1 MPLLSSKIL
10 SHYTQIYNQ
19 INISNMFRYYSKSE
33 NKAQYHLALYNLHSL
48 SCYHFLLSYFPATL
62 GSSLYF
68 EHIGPTQ
75 VSGSQNNSDPSEGNI
90 CSLNIPLTCYVT
102 FFISSQI
109 SIQWDYPMQKCTPYT
124 NIHSNFT
131 FLLTFWIRTITV

>member
-1 MPLLSSKIL
+1 MTQAPVSPHLNYCSCFLFPPVSHIPSPPITYCMCNRQSEMITLRPSVCHFSHQKYFPIPLKSIIKSI
-10 SHYTQIYNQ
+10 
-19 INISNMFRYYSKSE
+19 ISNMFRYYSKSE

-75 VSGSQNNSDPSEGNI
+75 VSGS
-90 CSLNIPLTCYVT
+90 
-102 FFISSQI
+102 
-109 SIQWDYPMQKCTPYT
+109 
-124 NIHSNFT
+124 
-131 FLLTFWIRTITV
+131 